1 MNDDQQK
8 FMRTLFCLAI
18 ITLAILILWPVMMVL
33 SQLSG
38 TMDERLAKL
47 AADSTPYRLNFIVAS
62 LIAPPLVLVMIM
74 LSRFHGTKKQ
84 TPLLNHFGM
93 IMLAPYMILVTIA
106 YSAQYTMVPAAL
118 AAGDVQTARQWFFEN
133 PQGFSYFFNQLGYT
147 FFALSAL
154 AIGWRYLFESGLL
167 KGIGFLLLGSGILS
181 LIAFAG
187 LALQNET
194 INSVTFISGLL
205 MLPFCVLVMLWARKE
220 LKPIP

>member
-181 LIAFAG
+181 FIAFAG